1 MSVEPNIAS
10 STPPEP
16 RASRRSAPI
25 WLFILLF
32 ALLYWAMVY
41 FDQRSGWAS
50 AQVYLPYHS
59 VDELSKYQPPP
70 SSGLEA
76 ALLRGKPIFEGNCA
90 LCHNPDGMGKPGQAP
105 PMAGSEWVQGPVNR
119 LVRIPQNGLAGPI
132 RLKGE
137 IWNQAPQMAPMGAQL
152 KDDELAAVLTYI
164 RNSWGNKAPE
174 VTPEEVHAVRALPE
188 VSNRSQPWTEQELS
202 AIQ

>member
-1 MSVEPNIAS
+1 MSLESQTLPP
-10 STPPEP
+10 TPPEP
-16 RASRRSAPI
+16 RASRRSVPV
-25 WLFILLF
+25 WLFVLLF

-41 FDQRSGWAS
+41 FDQRSGWANP
-50 AQVYLPYHS
+50 QVYLPYHS
-59 VDELSKYQPPP
+59 VAEVDLYQPKIE
-70 SSGLEA
+70 GIEGVRQ
-76 ALLRGKPIFEGNCA
+76 RGRIIFEGNCA

-105 PMAGSEWVQGPVNR
+105 PMVGSEWVQGPVNR

-137 IWNQAPQMAPMGAQL
+137 IWNQAPQMAPMGAGL

-164 RNSWGNKAPE
+164 RTSWGNKGPE
-174 VTPEEVHAVRALPE
+174 VTPADVHAVRALPE